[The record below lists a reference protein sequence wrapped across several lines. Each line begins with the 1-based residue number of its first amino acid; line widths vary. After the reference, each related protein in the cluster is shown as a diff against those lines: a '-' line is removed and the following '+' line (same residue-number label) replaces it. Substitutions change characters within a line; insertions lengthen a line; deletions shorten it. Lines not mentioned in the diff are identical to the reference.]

1 MHWREIIRRPI
12 VTEKSSYMA
21 DEMGQYSFVVSDNAN
36 KAQVSQAVE
45 AAWPTVTVA
54 KVRIAN
60 MPAKRGRR
68 LRRIAIRKPAYKKAI
83 VTLSEGSIDL
93 FEGV

>member
-12 VTEKSSYMA
+12 VTEKSSFMA
-21 DEMGQYSFVVSDNAN
+21 DEMGQYSFVVSDSAN
-36 KAQVSQAVE
+36 KALVAQAVE
-45 AAWPTVTVA
+45 AAWPDVTVG

-68 LRRIAIRKPAYKKAI
+68 LRRIAIRKQAYKKAI